1 MKLSIIACINKKRAL
16 GKNGDLMY
24 KIPGDLKSFRML
36 TKGAAIIMG
45 RKTWDSLPVKPLPE
59 RVNIVI
65 SKDGVKYDP
74 EVNFQEICNM
84 ELIKLSSLEDAL
96 NFLDDLLGGWSQEE
110 VFIIGGASLYKE
122 AIEKKYVDSLYI
134 TEVIDETEG
143 DVYFPEFEDNERW
156 KLWFET
162 DLIVDSKTNF
172 TYKYKFY
179 R

>member
-24 KIPGDLKSFRML
+24 KIPGDLKTFKML
-36 TKGAAIIMG
+36 TKGAAVIMG
-45 RKTWDSLPVKPLPE
+45 RKTWDSLPIKPLPE

-65 SKDGVKYDP
+65 SKDGVKYDR
-74 EVNFQEICNM
+74 EDNFQEICNM

-122 AIEKKYVDSLYI
+122 ALEKKYVDSLYI
-134 TEVIDETEG
+134 TEVIDEAEG
-143 DVYFPEFEDNERW
+143 DVYFPEFEDDERW

-162 DLIVDSKTNF
+162 DPIVDSKTNF
-172 TYKYKFY
+172 VYKYKFY